1 MKKTLFFGGLVLIG
15 LVACKKD
22 WDCECT
28 RQDMPA
34 ADKVTYKYT
43 IKEEN
48 RQTAY
53 RACVHTQQTHTV
65 EVLKNN
71 QFVVETRTLDVYC
84 EIK

>member
-1 MKKTLFFGGLVLIG
+1 MKTKLILGGLVLVG
-15 LVACKKD
+15 LAACKKD

-28 RQDMPA
+28 IQDMPA

-43 IKEEN
+43 IKEVN

-53 RACVHTQQTHTV
+53 RACVHTQETHTV
-65 EVLKNN
+65 NVVKN
-71 QFVVETRTLDVYC
+71 QQLTVETRTLDTYC